1 MVEYLSGGRIQ
12 GSSTLTTTVPNT
24 GWKVLGR
31 DTGGSSTMDSGTFTA
46 KDNLMI
52 LIFATAGT
60 EMLTFNGQSSSGNFA
75 NRRIEENQS
84 GDGSEQTDQNNV
96 NFSRNV
102 GEDMFIVGTINNV
115 SGAPKLGIFHN
126 VSDNVVPKSHVCPKI
141 LDDLLGSTYNASAT
155 VLSTLK

>member
-75 NRRIEENQS
+75 NRRIEEKII
-84 GDGSEQTDQNNV
+84 EQDQNNQ
-96 NFSRNV
+96 FHQ
-102 GEDMFIVGTINNV
+102 
-115 SGAPKLGIFHN
+115 IFFL
-126 VSDNVVPKSHVCPKI
+126 PICI
-141 LDDLLGSTYNASAT
+141 
-155 VLSTLK
+155 